1 MVAESRRTKSK
12 RKEFD
17 SEQSQAKRTDPMVIE
32 NNEEDAQPVVSPTKF
47 TQVNQNR
54 TTTSCQNIFSNLVV
68 VAKICRI
75 NIIVDKLRKKIDRE
89 FNLRSKTI
97 V

>member
-17 SEQSQAKRTDPMVIE
+17 SEQSQAKRKDPMVIE
-32 NNEEDAQPVVSPTKF
+32 NNEEEEAQPVVSPTKF

-54 TTTSCQNIFSNLVV
+54 TTTSRQKYF
-68 VAKICRI
+68 
-75 NIIVDKLRKKIDRE
+75 
-89 FNLRSKTI
+89 F
-97 V
+97 